1 MPVLCRMLFRLMI
14 SCKFSQT
21 GFVVFGGLRGIIIYI
36 AKHKRRKE
44 VVMMAV
50 SNRDKQMLA
59 EKTWLLYFN
68 DRLYRDGIITADAYR
83 KMILRINSRIKT
95 VEEKKL

>member
-1 MPVLCRMLFRLMI
+1 
-14 SCKFSQT
+14 
-21 GFVVFGGLRGIIIYI
+21 
-36 AKHKRRKE
+36 
-44 VVMMAV
+44 MMAV

-83 KMILRINSRIKT
+83 KMILRINGRTKT
-95 VEEKKL
+95 VEENKKL